1 MEFLDSMISS
11 TRKELWGFE
20 SLKRELTRKEETI
33 KTQDKLIEYLM
44 KSAEGMSPDE
54 VLNKFIDEN
63 ISYDFKYPKGLNLTE
78 IYKVYCS
85 WYGEDESPPQSME
98 YLKNYLD
105 YRFKP
110 SLCGRLEPFYVVYF
124 GTSFKVLEATT
135 PPRWSHNYFNEE
147 E

>member
-20 SLKRELTRKEETI
+20 SLKGELTRKEDTI
-33 KTQDKLIEYLM
+33 KRQDKLIEYLM
-44 KSAEGMSPDE
+44 KSAEGLSPDE
-54 VLNKFIDEN
+54 VLNKFIDGN
-63 ISYDFKYPKGLNLTE
+63 ISYDFKYPNGLYLTE

-85 WYGEDESPPQSME
+85 WYREESELCPPRRRRHVHSME

-110 SLCGRLEPFYVVYF
+110 SLCGRSEPFYVVYF
-124 GTSFKVLEATT
+124 GTSWT
-135 PPRWSHNYFNEE
+135 PRTQSPDPPP
-147 E
+147 